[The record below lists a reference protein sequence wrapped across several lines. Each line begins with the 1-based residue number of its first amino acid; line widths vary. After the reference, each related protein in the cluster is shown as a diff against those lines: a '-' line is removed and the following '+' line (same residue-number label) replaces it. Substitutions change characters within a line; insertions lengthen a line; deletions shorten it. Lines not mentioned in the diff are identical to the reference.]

1 MLFAN
6 VEAFHFTN
14 LLPFKF
20 YKKLLNLNKNKL
32 FFNKGKNVE
41 KLTENVT
48 CFLVDQQLYLQA
60 ACCK

>member
-6 VEAFHFTN
+6 VKAFHFTN
-14 LLPFKF
+14 LLSFKF
-20 YKKLLNLNKNKL
+20 YKKLLNLNKNKF

-48 CFLVDQQLYLQA
+48 CFLVDQQIYLQA